1 MPYSFCI
8 YQTHLWILI
17 VASKMNTYDTGDA
30 KYMNLMVLKK
40 MLILNTLQDGTHVIH
55 FRSEKLHHPHKQ
67 KQTRQKYELVQ

>member
-1 MPYSFCI
+1 
-8 YQTHLWILI
+8 
-17 VASKMNTYDTGDA
+17 MNTYDTGDA

-67 KQTRQKYELVQ
+67 KQTRQKYELVQWTECEKNGEKNAKEVNNAE